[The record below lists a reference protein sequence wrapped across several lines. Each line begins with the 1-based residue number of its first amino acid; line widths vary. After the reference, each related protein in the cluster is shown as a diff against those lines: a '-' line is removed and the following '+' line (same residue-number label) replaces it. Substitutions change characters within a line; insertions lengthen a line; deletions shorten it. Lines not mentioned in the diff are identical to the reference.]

1 MLAAR
6 MRRPGIRWH
15 IECRN
20 IREPINP
27 LLRRSDGEEP
37 HSALHRNRLRSSQPL
52 TPEALDTSGVSI
64 GEDCKTNLSRSPVIL
79 QSGVC
84 PRVGEAASSGD
95 VLRRP
100 A

>member
-1 MLAAR
+1 LA
-6 MRRPGIRWH
+6 PIKECLDH
-15 IECRN
+15 ILV
-20 IREPINP
+20 INEIH
-27 LLRRSDGEEP
+27 LLRVLREYFAYYHDSRP
-37 HSALHRNRLRSSQPL
+37 HRLRSSQPL
-52 TPEALDTSGVSI
+52 TQGELDTSGVSI

-84 PRVGEAASSGD
+84 PRVSQAASSGD